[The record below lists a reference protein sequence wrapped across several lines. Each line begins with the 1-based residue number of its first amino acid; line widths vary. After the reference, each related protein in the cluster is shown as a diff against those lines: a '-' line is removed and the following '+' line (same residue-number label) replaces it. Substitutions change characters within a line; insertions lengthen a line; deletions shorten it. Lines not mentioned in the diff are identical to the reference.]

1 MDELVFSSGLGD
13 DADDKDTYQAVRQT
27 RAGWAGF
34 LFLITFF
41 AWDGADCPQY
51 LHLKSHFAHFHRS
64 CWESN
69 GIGVEV
75 VEEIVYS
82 RRKAL

>member
-51 LHLKSHFAHFHRS
+51 LHLNVILLISIAPAGKAMELGWR
-64 CWESN
+64 WW
-69 GIGVEV
+69 
-75 VEEIVYS
+75 
-82 RRKAL
+82 RR